1 MGNVFLLER
10 EILTGHSTAG
20 KLYEP
25 DGTLIC
31 STMEDCDR
39 DLDADGDWKSKK
51 VYGETAIPCGTYEIE
66 MQMSS
71 HFKRMMPYLKNV
83 VTHSGVMIHSGNR
96 PADSLGCIL
105 VGDRI
110 AEDVVANSKATF
122 NDKLLPV
129 LARYLAAGDPVFI
142 QVRKSD
148 KVIDKRNVIK

>member
-1 MGNVFLLER
+1 MGNTFLLER

-25 DGTLIC
+25 DGTIIC
-31 STMEDCDR
+31 GTLEDTDR
-39 DLDADGDWKSKK
+39 DLDPNSDWKKVK
-51 VYGETAIPCGTYEIE
+51 VYGETAIPCGIYPIE
-66 MQMSS
+66 MRMSS
-71 HFKRMMPYLKNV
+71 HFKRMMPYLKDV
-83 VTHSGVMIHSGNR
+83 VTHEGVMLHSGNR

-122 NDKLLPV
+122 NDKLIPV
-129 LARYLAAGDPVFI
+129 LAEYMKDGNPIFL

-148 KVIDKRNVIK
+148 KVIDKREKV